1 MVPAG
6 RLSDFRRIYKR
17 KVLDTPLYSWAAAC
31 RKVSENVRTAWLM
44 PCSLPECLARLS
56 MLLTEAWD
64 MVLSLPDSLIRY
76 QTAAAGAVCL
86 SLAERV
92 LPERGFPAL
101 ALPELFF
108 PARVPSELVCP
119 ARV

>member
-6 RLSDFRRIYKR
+6 RLSDFRRFKR
-17 KVLDTPLYSWAAAC
+17 EVLDTHLYPWVAAC
-31 RKVSENVRTAWLM
+31 RKVSENVQTAWLK
-44 PCSLPECLARLS
+44 PCSLPECLALLA

-64 MVLSLPDSLIRY
+64 RWLLLPDSLIRY
-76 QTAAAGAVCL
+76 QTAGAGAVCL
-86 SLAERV
+86 SLAELV

-108 PARVPSELVCP
+108 PARVLSALV
-119 ARV
+119 

>member
-1 MVPAG
+1 M
-6 RLSDFRRIYKR
+6 SDFRRIYKR
-17 KVLDTPLYSWAAAC
+17 EVLDTPLYSWAAAC
-31 RKVSENVRTAWLM
+31 RKVLENVRTVWLM

-64 MVLSLPDSLIRY
+64 RWQLLPDSLIRY
-76 QTAAAGAVCL
+76 QTAAAVAVCL
-86 SLAERV
+86 SLAELV
-92 LPERGFPAL
+92 FPELVFPERGFPAP

-108 PARVPSELVCP
+108 PALVPSELVFP